1 MATATKRQRTFS
13 DLDLNFTAHPV
24 TGDISRLYDENAIK
38 RSVRNLLQTNNF
50 ERPFHSEIGS
60 QIRALLFEPASPVLN
75 TMLKRVIADTITTF
89 EPRVV
94 VNSVTV
100 SSNADNNSLNVTLI
114 FTIVN
119 TVNPV
124 TMNFVLQRTR

>member
-1 MATATKRQRTFS
+1 MATATKKQRTFS

-24 TGDISRLYDENAIK
+24 TGDVARLYDENAIK

-75 TMLKRVIADTITTF
+75 TMLKRVITDTITTF

-100 SSNADNNSLNVTLI
+100 SSNADNNLLNVTLV

-119 TVNPV
+119 TVTPV

>member
-24 TGDISRLYDENAIK
+24 TGDVARLYDENAIK
-38 RSVRNLLQTNNF
+38 RSVRNLLQTNHF

-60 QIRALLFEPASPVLN
+60 QIRALLFEPASPILN
-75 TMLKRVIADTITTF
+75 TMLKRVIVDTITTF

-94 VNSVTV
+94 VNTVTV
-100 SSNADNNSLNVTLI
+100 SSNQDNNSLNVTLI

-124 TMNFVLQRTR
+124 TMNVVLQRTR

>member
-24 TGDISRLYDENAIK
+24 TGDVARLYDENAIK
-38 RSVRNLLQTNNF
+38 RSVRNLLQLNNF
-50 ERPFHSEIGS
+50 EKPFHSEIGS

-75 TMLKRVIADTITTF
+75 TMLNRVITDTITTF
-89 EPRVV
+89 EPRVIV
-94 VNSVTV
+94 KSVTV
-100 SSNADNNSLNVTLI
+100 SSNQDNNSLNVTLI

-124 TMNFVLQRTR
+124 TMNVVLQRTR

>member
-24 TGDISRLYDENAIK
+24 TGDISRLYDENAVK

-100 SSNADNNSLNVTLI
+100 SSNADNNSLNVTLV

-124 TMNFVLQRTR
+124 TMNVVLQRTR

>member
-1 MATATKRQRTFS
+1 MATATKKQRTFS

-24 TGDISRLYDENAIK
+24 TGDVARLYDENAIK

-75 TMLKRVIADTITTF
+75 TMLKRVITDTITTI

-100 SSNADNNSLNVTLI
+100 SSNADNNSLNVTLV

-124 TMNFVLQRTR
+124 TMNVVLQRTR

>member
-1 MATATKRQRTFS
+1 MATATKKQRTFS

-24 TGDISRLYDENAIK
+24 TGDVARLYDENAIK

-75 TMLKRVIADTITTF
+75 TMLKRVIADTIATF

-100 SSNADNNSLNVTLI
+100 SSNADNNALNVTLV

-124 TMNFVLQRTR
+124 TMNVVLQRTR

>member
-1 MATATKRQRTFS
+1 MAIASKRQRTFS

-24 TGDISRLYDENAIK
+24 TGDIARLYEENAIK

-75 TMLKRVIADTITTF
+75 TMLKRVITDTIATF

-94 VNSVTV
+94 VNNVTV
-100 SSNADNNSLNVTLI
+100 SSNADNNLLNVTLV

-124 TMNFVLQRTR
+124 TMNIVLQRTR

>member
-1 MATATKRQRTFS
+1 MATATKKQRTFS

-24 TGDISRLYDENAIK
+24 TGDVARLYDENAIK

-75 TMLKRVIADTITTF
+75 TMLKRVITDTITTF

-100 SSNADNNSLNVTLI
+100 SSNADNNSLNVTLV

-124 TMNFVLQRTR
+124 TMNVVLQRTR

>member
-24 TGDISRLYDENAIK
+24 TGDVARLYDENAIK

-75 TMLKRVIADTITTF
+75 TMLKRVITDTITTF

-100 SSNADNNSLNVTLI
+100 SSNADNNSLNVTLV

-124 TMNFVLQRTR
+124 TMNVVLQRTR

>member
-1 MATATKRQRTFS
+1 MATATKKQRTFS

-24 TGDISRLYDENAIK
+24 TGDVARLYDENAIK

-75 TMLKRVIADTITTF
+75 TMLKRVITDTITTF

-100 SSNADNNSLNVTLI
+100 SSNADNNLLNVTLV

-119 TVNPV
+119 TVTPV
-124 TMNFVLQRTR
+124 TMNVVLQRTR

>member
-24 TGDISRLYDENAIK
+24 TGDVARLYDENAIK

-60 QIRALLFEPASPVLN
+60 QIRALLFEPASPILN
-75 TMLKRVIADTITTF
+75 TMLKRVITDTITTF

-100 SSNADNNSLNVTLI
+100 SSNQDNNSLNVTLV
-114 FTIVN
+114 FTIIN

-124 TMNFVLQRTR
+124 TMNVVLQRTR

>member
-24 TGDISRLYDENAIK
+24 TGDVSRLYDENAIK

-100 SSNADNNSLNVTLI
+100 SSKADNNSLNVTLI

-124 TMNFVLQRTR
+124 TMNVVLQRTR

>member
-24 TGDISRLYDENAIK
+24 TGDVARLYDENAIK
-38 RSVRNLLQTNNF
+38 RSVRNLLQTNNY

-75 TMLKRVIADTITTF
+75 TMLKRVISDTITTF

-100 SSNADNNSLNVTLI
+100 SSNQDNNSLNVTLV

-124 TMNFVLQRTR
+124 TMNVVLQRTR